1 MDQRIEAVIEI
12 MKNRI
17 YQDLTIND
25 LALSVYLSRW
35 HFSHLFKDQVGM
47 SPAHYIKWLKMC
59 EAKRLLEVS
68 PMSVKEIT
76 FRLGIKDKSH
86 FERDFK
92 KEYGLTPAQHRLN
105 SLLKRL
111 KQDSESIVSLDP

>member
-1 MDQRIEAVIEI
+1 MDQRIEVVIGM

-17 YQDLTIND
+17 YQELTIDD

-35 HFSHLFKDQVGM
+35 HFAHLFKAQVGV
-47 SPAHYIKWLKMC
+47 SPAHYLKSLKMC
-59 EAKRLLEVS
+59 EAKRLLEIS
-68 PMSVKEIT
+68 PMSVKEVM

-92 KEYGLTPAQHRLN
+92 KQYGITPAQYRLDA
-105 SLLKRL
+105 LREPL
-111 KQDSESIVSLDP
+111 E

>member
-1 MDQRIEAVIEI
+1 MNMDQRIEVVIGT

-17 YQDLTIND
+17 YQELTIDD

-35 HFSHLFKDQVGM
+35 HFAHLFKAQVGV
-47 SPAHYIKWLKMC
+47 SPAHYLKSLKMS

-68 PMSVKEIT
+68 PMGTKEIM

-92 KEYGLTPAQHRLN
+92 KQYGLTPAQYRLDTLRK
-105 SLLKRL
+105 LL
-111 KQDSESIVSLDP
+111 E